1 MAATTSTSSARFVA
15 ELSGFEVEV
24 LASLYRHRLMTT
36 SQICA
41 LHDPGAHRRWVQRRL
56 RRLEDKGYIVRA
68 TGRPPARHARW
79 FLSSLGAD
87 LAEASGDVPKRD
99 FRMDSHRAVTGASQ
113 HLLAVNDVGV
123 ALTESART
131 NQDLF
136 DHRSW
141 DHEIPHLYG
150 PGKRD
155 LLMVDG
161 VITYDVM
168 GNNGVWSEKRFIEL
182 DRGTETVH
190 ALVAKVVAYDQMLK
204 WAPPRRDSTSHL
216 PKLEWRRSYVEFPGV
231 VFVFAGLSPG
241 KARQRTTHLAGFLSS
256 DPRLA
261 TSKVEV
267 MATTVEALTAHGPFQ
282 PVCYDVP
289 SLEAVPLFGPR
300 DR

>member
-1 MAATTSTSSARFVA
+1 MAVTTSSQAHTRG
-15 ELSGFEVEV
+15 ELSDFEVEV

-41 LHDPGAHRRWVQRRL
+41 LHDPDKHRRWTQRRL
-56 RRLEDKGYIVRA
+56 RRLEERGYLCRA
-68 TGRPPARHARW
+68 TGKPPARHARW
-79 FLSSLGAD
+79 FLSALGAE
-87 LAEASGDVPKRD
+87 LAEDSGDVPKRE
-99 FRMDSHRAVTGASQ
+99 FRMDTHRAISGASQ

-123 ALTESART
+123 ALTEAARAHD
-131 NQDLF
+131 DLF

-141 DHEIPHLYG
+141 DHEIPHSYG

-168 GNNGVWSEKRFIEL
+168 GTNGVWSEKRFIEL

-190 ALVAKVVAYDQMLK
+190 ALVAKIVAYDQLLK

-231 VFVFAGLSPG
+231 VFVFAGLTPAQ
-241 KARQRTTHLAGFLSS
+241 ARRRTNHLAGFVSS

-261 TSKVEV
+261 TTKVEV
-267 MATTVEALTAHGPFQ
+267 MATTVEALAAHGPFG
-282 PVCYDVP
+282 PICYDIP
-289 SLEAVPLFGPR
+289 SLEAEPLFGSHTR
-300 DR
+300 